1 VSTTQAAPAVDMT
14 KQTPQPQ
21 PQTEANTKAKAGKKR
36 PAKKPVSRVRRQAM
50 TERITYGA
58 AALGMAIGPQLDS
71 GPASV
76 LSSVGITA
84 LTGACIYNAS
94 KPVYDPDKP
103 GAAPRIDGHRL
114 LRACQTGLPVLT
126 GAGLYAASVI
136 NPGMP
141 WWELVAPAAW
151 GAVMALL
158 APITRR
164 RGVTAEN
171 AELPTADNADG
182 KQDAPAG
189 PQPTGYGPYADWL
202 AHQWHTAAVA
212 PDTVLT
218 AFEQYR
224 PDRPD
229 FRCVVVAQRGK
240 AVPALSERQL
250 AAAFDMPEGTVILE
264 PLTGSGPGRM
274 VLTALPTLQE
284 QARQADTLDAM
295 WAANVAS
302 QGGAAPGVALLR
314 YRAEKDRLVLQ
325 VAAPAGK
332 TIHLNHAKLCS
343 AMGVDDPS
351 RLVIETDGVRQ
362 GIVSV
367 YRTNPLMNVRKAT
380 ADDLVMDSK
389 GRINIGVRHDGKPS
403 KVRLWDPD
411 QGALRGITAGATG
424 AGKSVLQLLLLA
436 AEKRSG
442 VVSFVGDLQGGK
454 SLPEAD
460 GQVAWFAKD
469 EGQVLGMLLAVH
481 AVMKY
486 RERVSANRADFALND
501 PWPLLNV
508 TLDEINRLLS
518 HPNEAIKKLAAILIA
533 DIQKTG
539 RKVGIGIRLAVQS
552 LHLKDLG
559 DEEAI
564 RQQGKAGM
572 VVLMRTLSSSTAGM
586 GLDGIAPA
594 GFAMENIPA
603 RIYESGQIEALFNG
617 EDDED
622 GQSTAGMAYVFVD
635 GRAEFMR
642 TFRADKT
649 NGRYTD
655 LAELFGDEPPV
666 TLTPEEIAV
675 AGEAYEQR
683 DNPAY
688 FESLL
693 LQVASTEDGGF
704 TIPSMTATSVSAGPA
719 ASAPALKV
727 STLKDQVLKVLAD
740 GPKSLK
746 EVRAALPDVA
756 AGSISNT
763 MTALREEGEVEP
775 VSRGVYKLAD
785 TDD

>member
-1 VSTTQAAPAVDMT
+1 MSATQAAVPAVDIT
-14 KQTPQPQ
+14 KAPQP
-21 PQTEANTKAKAGKKR
+21 TKDAPKTPGK
-36 PAKKPVSRVRRQAM
+36 PAPAARARRRA
-50 TERITYGA
+50 TIERIAYGA
-58 AALGMAIGPQLDS
+58 TALGMAIGPQLDS
-71 GPASV
+71 GPASL
-76 LSSVGITA
+76 LSSVGVTA
-84 LTGACIYNAS
+84 LTGACIYSAS
-94 KPVYDPDKP
+94 KPDDD
-103 GAAPRIDGHRL
+103 GRIDGHRL
-114 LRACQTGLPVLT
+114 LRACQVGLPILT
-126 GAGLYAASVI
+126 GGGIYTASVMH
-136 NPGMP
+136 PGTS

-151 GAVMALL
+151 GAVMALI

-164 RGVTAEN
+164 RGITPEAT
-171 AELPTADNADG
+171 ELPGAT
-182 KQDAPAG
+182 DATKDTKEGEKG

-202 AHQWHTAAVA
+202 ARQWFDANAA
-212 PDTVLT
+212 PDTQLT

-229 FRCVVVAQRGK
+229 FRCIVVAQRGK

-250 AAAFDMPEGTVILE
+250 AAAFDMPEGTVTLE
-264 PLTGSGPGRM
+264 PLLGSGPGRM

-295 WAANVAS
+295 WEGNVAS

-314 YRAEKDRLVLQ
+314 YRTENDRLVLQ

-332 TIHLNHAKLCS
+332 TIHLDHSKLCS
-343 AMGVDDPS
+343 ALGIDDPS

-362 GIVSV
+362 ALISV

-380 ADDLVMDSK
+380 PEDLVMDDK
-389 GRINIGVRHDGKPS
+389 GRIAIGVRHDGKPS

-436 AEKRSG
+436 GEKRSG
-442 VVSFVGDLQGGK
+442 VVSWVGDLQGGK
-454 SLPEAD
+454 SLPEAEGNVD
-460 GQVAWFAKD
+460 WFGKD
-469 EGQVLGMLLAVH
+469 EGQVLGMLLAAH

-486 RERVSANRADFALND
+486 RERRSADRADFALND
-501 PWPLLNV
+501 PWPLLNI

-518 HPNEAIKKLAAILIA
+518 HPTEPVKKTAAILIA

-586 GLDGIAPA
+586 GLDGIAPP

-622 GQSTAGMAYVFVD
+622 GVSTAGMAYVFTD

-642 TFRADKT
+642 TFYAHKT

-655 LAELFGDEPPV
+655 LMELFGDELPV
-666 TLTPEEIAV
+666 TLTPEEIEV
-675 AGEAYEQR
+675 AGAAYDQR
-683 DNPAY
+683 NNPAY
-688 FESLL
+688 FEGLL
-693 LQVASTEDGGF
+693 LDIASSEGSGF
-704 TIPSMTATSVSAGPA
+704 TIPSMLATTVA
-719 ASAPALKV
+719 ASGGGTSAPAPKAPTLRDKV
-727 STLKDQVLKVLAD
+727 LELLAD

-746 EVRAALPDVA
+746 EARAALPDFA
-756 AGSISNT
+756 ANSISNT
-763 MTALREEGEVEP
+763 MTALREEGLVEP
-775 VSRGVYKLAD
+775 VSRGVYQLAD

>member
-1 VSTTQAAPAVDMT
+1 MSATEAAIPAVDI
-14 KQTPQPQ
+14 
-21 PQTEANTKAKAGKKR
+21 TKASQPTKDTPANAGKAT
-36 PAKKPVSRVRRQAM
+36 PAARTRRQAAI
-50 TERITYGA
+50 ERLAYGA
-58 AALGMAIGPQLDS
+58 TALGMAVGPQLDS
-71 GPASV
+71 GPASL
-76 LSSVGITA
+76 LSSVGVTA
-84 LTGACIYNAS
+84 LTAAGIYSAS
-94 KPVYDPDKP
+94 KPDDD
-103 GAAPRIDGHRL
+103 GRIDGHRL
-114 LRACQTGLPVLT
+114 LRACQAGLPVLT
-126 GAGLYAASVI
+126 GGGIYAASVMHT
-136 NPGMP
+136 GTS

-151 GAVMALL
+151 GAVMALI

-164 RGVTAEN
+164 RGITPEAT
-171 AELPTADNADG
+171 ELPAADAAKDTKEG
-182 KQDAPAG
+182 EKG

-202 AHQWHTAAVA
+202 ARQWFDANIA
-212 PDTVLT
+212 PDTQLT

-229 FRCVVVAQRGK
+229 FRCIVVAQRGK

-250 AAAFDMPEGTVILE
+250 AAAFDMPEGTVTLE
-264 PLTGSGPGRM
+264 PLLGSGPGRM

-295 WAANVAS
+295 WEGNVAA

-314 YRAEKDRLVLQ
+314 YRTENDRLVLQ

-332 TIHLNHAKLCS
+332 TIHLDHSKLCS
-343 AMGVDDPS
+343 ALGIDDPS

-362 GIVSV
+362 ALISV
-367 YRTNPLMNVRKAT
+367 YRTNPLMNVRKASPE
-380 ADDLVMDSK
+380 DLVMDDK
-389 GRINIGVRHDGKPS
+389 GRIAIGVRHDGKPS

-424 AGKSVLQLLLLA
+424 AGKSVLQLLLLIG
-436 AEKRSG
+436 EKRSG
-442 VVSFVGDLQGGK
+442 VVSWVGDLQGGK
-454 SLPEAD
+454 SLPEAEGNTD
-460 GQVAWFAKD
+460 WFAKD
-469 EGQVLGMLLAVH
+469 EGQVLGMLLAAH

-486 RERVSANRADFALND
+486 RERMSADRADFALND
-501 PWPLLNV
+501 PWPLLNI

-518 HPNEAIKKLAAILIA
+518 HPTEPVKKTAAILIA

-586 GLDGIAPA
+586 GLDGIAPP

-622 GQSTAGMAYVFVD
+622 GVSTAGMAYVFTD

-642 TFRADKT
+642 TFYAHKT

-655 LAELFGDEPPV
+655 LMELFGDELPV

-675 AGEAYEQR
+675 AGAAYDQR
-683 DNPAY
+683 NNPAY
-688 FESLL
+688 FEDLL
-693 LQVASTEDGGF
+693 LQVASADGGF
-704 TIPSMTATSVSAGPA
+704 VIPSMLATTVAASGAGP
-719 ASAPALKV
+719 SAPAPKAPTLRDKV
-727 STLKDQVLKVLAD
+727 LELLAD

-746 EVRAALPDVA
+746 ETRAALPDFA
-756 AGSISNT
+756 ANSISNT
-763 MTALREEGEVEP
+763 MTALREEGLVEP
-775 VSRGVYKLAD
+775 VSRGVYQLAD

>member
-1 VSTTQAAPAVDMT
+1 MSTTQAAPAVDMT
-14 KQTPQPQ
+14 KPQIPAQ
-21 PQTEANTKAKAGKKR
+21 PDPNTRAKVKAGKKGR
-36 PAKKPVSRVRRQAM
+36 ARRVRPHAM

-76 LSSVGITA
+76 LTSVGITA
-84 LTGACIYNAS
+84 LTGACVYGAS
-94 KPVYDPDKP
+94 KPGED
-103 GAAPRIDGHRL
+103 GRIDGHRL

-136 NPGMP
+136 HPGTP
-141 WWELVAPAAW
+141 WWELAGPAGW

-164 RGVTAEN
+164 RGVTPEA
-171 AELPTADNADG
+171 AELP
-182 KQDAPAG
+182 DAAKTDAKGTEGETG
-189 PQPTGYGPYADWL
+189 PKPTGYGPYADWL

-229 FRCVVVAQRGK
+229 FRCVVVAQQGK
-240 AVPALSERQL
+240 AVPNLSERQL
-250 AAAFDMPEGTVILE
+250 AAAFDMPEGTVTLE

-380 ADDLVMDSK
+380 LEDLVMDDK

-403 KVRLWDPD
+403 RVRLWDPD

-424 AGKSVLQLLLLA
+424 AGKSVLQLLLLIG
-436 AEKRSG
+436 EKRSG
-442 VVSFVGDLQGGK
+442 VVSWVGDLQGGK
-454 SLPEAD
+454 SLPEVDGNAD
-460 GQVAWFAKD
+460 WFAKD

-518 HPNEAIKKLAAILIA
+518 HPTEPVKKLAAILIA

-586 GLDGIAPA
+586 GLDGIAPV

-655 LAELFGDEPPV
+655 LAALFGDEPPV

-683 DNPAY
+683 DNPGY

-704 TIPSMTATSVSAGPA
+704 SIPSMTATSVSAGPA
-719 ASAPALKV
+719 AGAPALKV
-727 STLKDQVLKVLAD
+727 STLKDQILEVLAD

-746 EVRAALPDVA
+746 DVRAALPDVA
-756 AGSISNT
+756 AGSISNA

-785 TDD
+785 SDD

>member
-1 VSTTQAAPAVDMT
+1 VSATEAAVPAVDIT
-14 KQTPQPQ
+14 KPAAEQPTKNTSANASGKATP
-21 PQTEANTKAKAGKKR
+21 AARA
-36 PAKKPVSRVRRQAM
+36 RRRAAI
-50 TERITYGA
+50 ERLAYGA
-58 AALGMAIGPQLDS
+58 TALGMAVGPQLDS
-71 GPASV
+71 GPASL
-76 LSSVGITA
+76 LSSVGVTA
-84 LTGACIYNAS
+84 LTGACIYSAS
-94 KPVYDPDKP
+94 KPDAD
-103 GAAPRIDGHRL
+103 GRIDGHQL
-114 LRACQTGLPVLT
+114 LRACQAGLPVLT
-126 GAGLYAASVI
+126 GGGIYAASVMHT
-136 NPGMP
+136 GTS

-151 GAVMALL
+151 GTVMALL

-164 RGVTAEN
+164 RGITPEAT
-171 AELPTADNADG
+171 ELPGAT
-182 KQDAPAG
+182 DAAKDTKEGEKG

-202 AHQWHTAAVA
+202 ARQWHEANVA
-212 PDTVLT
+212 PDTQLT

-229 FRCVVVAQRGK
+229 FRCIVVAQRGR

-250 AAAFDMPEGTVILE
+250 AAAFDMPEGTVTLE
-264 PLTGSGPGRM
+264 PLLGSGPGRM

-295 WAANVAS
+295 WEANVAS

-314 YRAEKDRLVLQ
+314 YRTENDRLVLQ
-325 VAAPAGK
+325 VAAPASK
-332 TIHLNHAKLCS
+332 TIHLDHSKLCS
-343 AMGVDDPS
+343 ALGIDDPS
-351 RLVIETDGVRQ
+351 RLVIETDGIRQ
-362 GIVSV
+362 ALISV
-367 YRTNPLMNVRKAT
+367 YRTNPLMTVRKAT
-380 ADDLVMDSK
+380 PEDLVMDAK
-389 GRINIGVRHDGKPS
+389 GRISIGVRHDGKPS

-436 AEKRSG
+436 GEKRSG
-442 VVSFVGDLQGGK
+442 VVSWVGDLQGGK
-454 SLPEAD
+454 SLPEAEGNVD
-460 GQVAWFAKD
+460 WFAKD

-486 RERVSANRADFALND
+486 RERMSADRADFALND

-518 HPNEAIKKLAAILIA
+518 HPTESVKKLAAILIA

-586 GLDGIAPA
+586 GLDGIAPP

-622 GQSTAGMAYVFVD
+622 GVSTAGMAYVFVD

-642 TFRADKT
+642 TFYAQKT

-666 TLTPEEIAV
+666 TLTPEEIEV
-675 AGEAYEQR
+675 AGAAYDQR
-683 DNPAY
+683 NNPAY
-688 FESLL
+688 FEDLL
-693 LQVASTEDGGF
+693 LQVASSDGGF
-704 TIPSMTATSVSAGPA
+704 TIPSMLATTVSANGAGGAA
-719 ASAPALKV
+719 ASAPAPKAA
-727 STLKDQVLKVLAD
+727 TLKDQILELLAD

-756 AGSISNT
+756 AGSISNA
-763 MTALREEGEVEP
+763 MTSLREDGEVEP
-775 VSRGVYKLAD
+775 VSRGVYQLAD